1 MNGTLEHN
9 RENNLIALPTE
20 TKALGALL
28 RPMVAVFE
36 IHSTGSTALANVF
49 RHQESVALG
58 ALLGLKFLER
68 TSHYHCKI
76 CKTTRPPLVRKT

>member
-1 MNGTLEHN
+1 MNSGVLNGTHKHN
-9 RENNLIALPTE
+9 HENNLRALPTE

-28 RPMVAVFE
+28 GPMFAVFE
-36 IHSTGSTALANVF
+36 IHSTGSTARANVF

-76 CKTTRPPLVRKT
+76 L